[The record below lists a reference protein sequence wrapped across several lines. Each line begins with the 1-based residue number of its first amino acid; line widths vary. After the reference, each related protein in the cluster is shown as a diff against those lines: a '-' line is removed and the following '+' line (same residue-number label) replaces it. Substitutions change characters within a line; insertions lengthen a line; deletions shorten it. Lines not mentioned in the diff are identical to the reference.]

1 MPQTLPEELGLNFG
15 DPRVYI
21 SRQKFQTKMDSL
33 LLTSAIVVG
42 STAWYWYTGWMNDS
56 STPTGAFLLPRP
68 ARAIPSHPLLSRSTD
83 FDSYLACNDYK
94 AEAKARPETDFEN
107 WIRKPDPKTTMHKFT
122 SAETS
127 DSEEVP
133 PPAHLKPVGVLYGT
147 EFGLSREVCE
157 KLCEKLIATNSYH
170 PMLLSMDDYPSGL
183 DLTKLQALLVAC
195 STQGEGVPPTDAR
208 AFCQWLQGDKAPAVP
223 ELKFSVC
230 ALGDTSYTHF
240 AQCGKDV
247 DARLERLA
255 GPSNR
260 FAPRVDVNKEDW
272 AAIDG
277 WIDSVLTGLDALEL
291 RTIEELGGNG
301 HAAVAAVVSGAVAGG
316 DGVMTSHSYS
326 KSRPYVAEI
335 VAVSNLCSITGTDD
349 KNTIR
354 VDIDLGDSGLTYQ
367 PGDSLGV
374 WPQNNPAA
382 VGEIIALMGWDADE
396 MLARPTWHYKSSV
409 ESSAATSKNA
419 KMSLR
424 DLLTT
429 CYDLKAL
436 RPDLLEYLETN
447 FGVSPGVAGDRAA
460 YLEARHVVDVLRDVF
475 SAQKADGNAT
485 TSTATTKPPAASSIL
500 KYLRQ
505 LVPRLYSI
513 SSTPLDDPTK
523 VTLTVA
529 VVEYEQLG
537 IGRQGVCSTYLNDRV
552 APGSKVP
559 VYIYDNPDFRL
570 PESST
575 TPIVMVGPGT
585 GVAPFRSF
593 VRHRALATP
602 ASAPMKAS
610 ENLLFFGSRRR
621 DQDFLYGD
629 EFDAMHRDDK
639 LNLITAFSREQTQK
653 VYVQHR
659 IKEHADLIWNALE
672 NNGHFYICGD
682 GEHMSSAV
690 ESALEELIAARGG
703 GTAADAKAYVANL
716 VATHR
721 FQKDVW
727 C

>member
-1 MPQTLPEELGLNFG
+1 LPQTLPEELGLNFG

-127 DSEEVP
+127 DSEEAP

-272 AAIDG
+272 RP
-277 WIDSVLTGLDALEL
+277 ST
-291 RTIEELGGNG
+291 
-301 HAAVAAVVSGAVAGG
+301 AGSTACSRG
-316 DGVMTSHSYS
+316 STPWSCAPS
-326 KSRPYVAEI
+326 KSSEE
-335 VAVSNLCSITGTDD
+335 TGT
-349 KNTIR
+349 
-354 VDIDLGDSGLTYQ
+354 LQ
-367 PGDSLGV
+367 SL
-374 WPQNNPAA
+374 P
-382 VGEIIALMGWDADE
+382 LS
-396 MLARPTWHYKSSV
+396 LAP
-409 ESSAATSKNA
+409 
-419 KMSLR
+419 SL
-424 DLLTT
+424 
-429 CYDLKAL
+429 A
-436 RPDLLEYLETN
+436 
-447 FGVSPGVAGDRAA
+447 
-460 YLEARHVVDVLRDVF
+460 
-475 SAQKADGNAT
+475 
-485 TSTATTKPPAASSIL
+485 
-500 KYLRQ
+500 
-505 LVPRLYSI
+505 
-513 SSTPLDDPTK
+513 
-523 VTLTVA
+523 
-529 VVEYEQLG
+529 
-537 IGRQGVCSTYLNDRV
+537 
-552 APGSKVP
+552 
-559 VYIYDNPDFRL
+559 
-570 PESST
+570 
-575 TPIVMVGPGT
+575 
-585 GVAPFRSF
+585 
-593 VRHRALATP
+593 
-602 ASAPMKAS
+602 
-610 ENLLFFGSRRR
+610 
-621 DQDFLYGD
+621 
-629 EFDAMHRDDK
+629 
-639 LNLITAFSREQTQK
+639 
-653 VYVQHR
+653 
-659 IKEHADLIWNALE
+659 
-672 NNGHFYICGD
+672 
-682 GEHMSSAV
+682 
-690 ESALEELIAARGG
+690 
-703 GTAADAKAYVANL
+703 GTAS
-716 VATHR
+716 
-721 FQKDVW
+721 
-727 C
+727 